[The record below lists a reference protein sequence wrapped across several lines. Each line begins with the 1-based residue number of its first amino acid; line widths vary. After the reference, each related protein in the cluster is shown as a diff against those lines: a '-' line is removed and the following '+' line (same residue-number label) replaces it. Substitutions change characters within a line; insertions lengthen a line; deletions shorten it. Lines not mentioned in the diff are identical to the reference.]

1 MKRYSLTG
9 RQSNRKHEQG
19 DGLRILHYALG
30 FPPYRSG
37 GLTKFCI
44 DLIKQQSADGH
55 ETELLWPGRMGLSG
69 KKVSVKNKKPVPI
82 DGDSCLVQ
90 SFEVCNPLP
99 VPYDEGITKFQAFTK
114 DAGAE
119 SYEGLLKEFCPD
131 VIHIHTLMGLHKS
144 FLETAKKRNIRCVFT
159 AHDYFPICPAVT
171 LFSQGQ
177 VCTVSKNCSQCG
189 TCSRGALALWKIR
202 ALQSPVYRRLKDS
215 LVVRGLRKHHRDRH
229 LRGGTTDSGR
239 QLSTTAADYRRLRN
253 YYYSLLR
260 YMDCIHYNSTLTKT
274 VYEQHFQFSDTMVI
288 PISHR
293 DIQDNRGKR
302 EFPEDQLRL
311 LYLGP
316 EGAAKGFF
324 LLQEALDRLWKL
336 RQNFCLDIYF
346 QPAKPSPYMR
356 PHKRYASS
364 ELESVFAH
372 ADLLIIPSIWQET
385 FGYGV
390 LEALSYGV
398 PVLISG
404 NVGAKDILVPGAG
417 IVIEDINAGK
427 LYHVLSRINSRQLAG
442 MNGVILKK
450 QKILSMR
457 ETASDI
463 ERLCYTKCF

>member
-1 MKRYSLTG
+1 M
-9 RQSNRKHEQG
+9 
-19 DGLRILHYALG
+19 RILHYALG

-55 ETELLWPGRMGLSG
+55 ETALLWPGRMGLSG
-69 KKVSVKNKKPVPI
+69 KKVSVKKTLMPI
-82 DGDSCLVQ
+82 DGNSCFIQ

-114 DAGAE
+114 DTETE
-119 SYEGLLKEFCPD
+119 SYERLLKDSCPHI
-131 VIHIHTLMGLHKS
+131 IHIHTLMGLHKS
-144 FLETAKKRNIRCVFT
+144 FLEAARKRNIRCVFT

-177 VCTVSKNCSQCG
+177 VCAAAKDCSQCG
-189 TCSRGALALWKIR
+189 ECSSRALALWKIR
-202 ALQSPVYRRLKDS
+202 VLQSPVYRKLKDS
-215 LVVRGLRKHHRDRH
+215 PFVRGLRKHHRDRH
-229 LRGGTTDSGR
+229 LRGGTADSGR

-253 YYYSLLR
+253 YYYSLLT

-274 VYEQHFQFSDTMVI
+274 VYERHFQFSDTAVI
-288 PISHR
+288 PISHGN
-293 DIQDNRGKR
+293 IQDNRRKR

-316 EGAAKGFF
+316 KGAAKGFY
-324 LLQEALDRLWKL
+324 LLQEALDRLWEL

-346 QPAKPSPYMR
+346 QLANPSPYMR
-356 PHKRYASS
+356 THRKYTGS
-364 ELESVFAH
+364 ELETVFAH
-372 ADLLIIPSIWQET
+372 TDLLIMPSLWQET

-404 NVGAKDILVPGAG
+404 NVGAKDILVLGAG
-417 IVIEDINAGK
+417 MVIEDINANK
-427 LYHVLSRINSRQLAG
+427 LYEVLTRINSRQLEG
-442 MNGVILKK
+442 MNQVILKK

-457 ETASDI
+457 ETVSVI
-463 ERLCYTKCF
+463 EKLCYRHSSLGDE